1 MSLVVR
7 RSASQA
13 VKSGRSR
20 RGTKPKRLAPSALHP
35 SAALSQPVEKALSGP
50 QWLDEIKPD
59 GFRMAVRID
68 HGSAQLLI
76 GEGSTGPTNIL
87 CGLQARRSGPAA
99 S

>member
-35 SAALSQPVEKALSGP
+35 SAAFPASREAPSGP